1 MAIVEL
7 LIATGGVAR
16 CIYAEEIDLHALGVV
31 DIKRASHVEPNKDGH
46 WTADLSPVDGPQ
58 LGPFDTRTEALAAEV
73 AWLHEFWLQPHC
85 D

>member
-1 MAIVEL
+1 MEL
-7 LIATGGVAR
+7 LVSPDGTTR
-16 CIYAEEIDLHALGVV
+16 CIYAETINLHSVGAV

-46 WTADLSPVDGPQ
+46 WTADLSPVDGPL

-73 AWLHEFWLQPHC
+73 DWLHEFWLQPRG